1 MRKTESV
8 FLRTIKGRIYLVH
21 RSRDADGRRHDQA
34 TPLSSI
40 EHKTLQTALQ
50 IKEQIQSEIVEV
62 PCMNPRCKNKVRMT
76 RRQLEEFLVSAK
88 KRYDMVILPF
98 CSPECRDEALARHG
112 GKTNDP

>member
-8 FLRTIKGRIYLVH
+8 FIRRIKGKMYLVK
-21 RSRDADGRRHDQA
+21 RTRDADGRRRDQA

-40 EHKTLQTALQ
+40 EHKTLRAALQ
-50 IKEQIQSEIVEV
+50 VKEQIQNEIVEV